1 MTTPTGLLTGL
12 LPTASPRQT
21 WRFTFRLLRPVWH
34 LCVMA
39 LVLMLAV
46 STMSL
51 VTPLVL
57 GRVVDAVND
66 GKATSALTFPVLVLL
81 GVLIARVPVR
91 AMADILIARAGE
103 PALATLRERVM
114 DRALRMPAGR
124 VEASGTGDLVA
135 RVTGDVAVATTA
147 IREVI
152 PALGSAAFTIA
163 VSLAGLGALDWR
175 FALAGLTAVP
185 VQWWALRWY
194 LRTSGPVYARER
206 VVEGERAQQSLE
218 TISGAATI
226 RALSLRAESL
236 RKVERVSG
244 EAVGCELRTVRM
256 QTTFFARLNF
266 AEYVG
271 LATVL
276 VTGYVLVSMDAVTV
290 GEATAAALVFFG
302 LFDPIGIL
310 LSLVDEA
317 QEAGAG
323 LARLVGVARVEP
335 EPVTDRDVPG
345 SGAFALDTVS
355 MAYDP
360 GRPVLDEI
368 CLSAEDRT
376 RVALVGASGAGKST
390 LAKLLAGLLAPAD
403 GGIRLGGEPAH
414 RRPEDLRPYVG
425 LVSQEVHVFAGTI
438 RQDLHLACPGAD
450 DSRLW
455 EALTAVGARSWAQ
468 ALPDGLDTVVGQ
480 GGRRLDAAA
489 AQQLALARLLLADP
503 LIAVLDEATADAGSA
518 GARLLDAAVERVAAG
533 RSTVIVAHRLSQ
545 AAAADHIIV
554 LDAGR
559 IVESGAHDELLR
571 SGGHYAR
578 MWQASL
584 GAGSRT
590 GSGPAV
596 LDVRR

>member
-1 MTTPTGLLTGL
+1 ML
-12 LPTASPRQT
+12 LPTASFGQT
-21 WRFTFRLLRPVWH
+21 WRFTLRLLRPAWH
-34 LCVMA
+34 LCVLA

-57 GRVVDAVND
+57 GLIVDAVND
-66 GKATSALTFPVLVLL
+66 GKDTGALTVPVLVLL

-91 AMADILIARAGE
+91 ALADILIVRAGE
-103 PALATLRERVM
+103 PTLATLREQVM
-114 DRALRMPAGR
+114 DRALRMPTGR
-124 VEASGTGDLVA
+124 VEAGGLGDLVA

-147 IREVI
+147 IRDVI

-163 VSLAGLGALDWR
+163 VSLVGLGALDWR
-175 FALAGLTAVP
+175 FALAGLAAVP

-194 LRTSGPVYARER
+194 LRTSGPVYANER

-218 TISGAATI
+218 TIGGAATI
-226 RALSLRAESL
+226 RALSLRADSL

-244 EAVGCELRTVRM
+244 AAIDCELRTVRM
-256 QTTFFARLNF
+256 QTTFFARLNC

-276 VTGYVLVSMDAVTV
+276 VTGYVLVSADAVTV
-290 GEATAAALVFFG
+290 GEATAAALLFFA

-310 LSLVDEA
+310 LGLVDEA

-323 LARLVGVARVEP
+323 LARLVGVAGVDS
-335 EPVTDRDVPG
+335 EPVTDRDAPG

-360 GRPVLDEI
+360 DRPVLNKI
-368 CLSAEDRT
+368 CVSAEDRT

-390 LAKLLAGLLAPAD
+390 LAKLLAGLLAPT
-403 GGIRLGGEPAH
+403 GGAIRLGDEPTG

-438 RQDLHLACPGAD
+438 RQDLHLACPGAE
-450 DSRLW
+450 DSQLW
-455 EALTAVGARSWAQ
+455 AALAAVGARAWAQ
-468 ALPDGLDTVVGQ
+468 NLPEGLDTLVGQ
-480 GGRRLDAAA
+480 GGKRLDAAA
-489 AQQLALARLLLADP
+489 AQQLALARLLLTDP

-545 AAAADHIIV
+545 AAVADHVIV
-554 LDAGR
+554 LDAGY
-559 IVESGAHDELLR
+559 IVESGTHDELLR
-571 SGGHYAR
+571 SGGHYSR

-584 GAGSRT
+584 GTEEHTDPGW
-590 GSGPAV
+590 PA
-596 LDVRR
+596 LRPAT